1 MKEKISAL
9 MDGELDGTA
18 AAELIDAIERVM
30 RSQEHDGR
38 SRESEALDAW
48 RTYHL
53 VSDTMRDTRLLSA
66 GFRDRLLQRLA
77 AEPTVLAPKRPAF
90 ESQYEPRKRFA
101 MPAAAAA
108 SLAAVGLVGWLAL
121 APQQPATQPRAPVAQ
136 VVPPVLEAKKPAMIP
151 LPTATPDY
159 LLAHQGF
166 SPRISLQGM
175 APYARTVSAQANEG
189 RK

>member
-1 MKEKISAL
+1 MKEKISEL
-9 MDGELDGTA
+9 MDGELDNKA
-18 AAELIDAIERVM
+18 AAALIDELERGG
-30 RSQEHDGR
+30 D
-38 SRESEALDAW
+38 ALDAW

-53 VSDTMRDTRLLSA
+53 VSDAMRDTRLLSA
-66 GFRDRLLQRLA
+66 GFRDRVFQRLA
-77 AEPTVLAPKRPAF
+77 AEPTVLAPKRPAV
-90 ESQYEPRKRFA
+90 ESQNEPRKRFA

-121 APQQPATQPRAPVAQ
+121 APQHPAAPLQAPVAQ
-136 VVPPVLEAKKPAMIP
+136 VVQPLHEAKKPVMVP

>member
-9 MDGELDGTA
+9 MDGELDGKA
-18 AAELIDAIERVM
+18 AAKLIDELERDIGSLE
-30 RSQEHDGR
+30 RDG
-38 SRESEALDAW
+38 EALDAW
-48 RTYHL
+48 RTYHM
-53 VSDTMRDTRLLSA
+53 VSDAMRDTQLLSA
-66 GFRDRLLQRLA
+66 GFRDRVLQRLA
-77 AEPTVLAPKRPAF
+77 AEPTLLAPKRPAS
-90 ESQYEPRKRFA
+90 EAHYGPRKRFA
-101 MPAAAAA
+101 TPAAAAA

-121 APQQPATQPRAPVAQ
+121 APQHQVAPQTTPAAQVAQ
-136 VVPPVLEAKKPAMIP
+136 PMLEAKKPAIVP

-175 APYARTVSAQANEG
+175 SAYARTVSAQANEG

>member
-9 MDGELDGTA
+9 MDGELDGRA
-18 AAELIDAIERVM
+18 AAELVDELER
-30 RSQEHDGR
+30 GG
-38 SRESEALDAW
+38 EALEAW

-53 VSDTMRDTRLLSA
+53 VSDAMRDTQLLSA
-66 GFRDRLLQRLA
+66 GFRDRVLQRLA
-77 AEPTVLAPKRPAF
+77 AEPTVLAPKRLNSEPR
-90 ESQYEPRKRFA
+90 QEPRKRFA
-101 MPAAAAA
+101 TPTAAAA

-121 APQQPATQPRAPVAQ
+121 APQHQVAPTQTTAVAQ
-136 VVPPVLEAKKPAMIP
+136 GVPPMLEAKKPAMVP

-175 APYARTVSAQANEG
+175 SAYARTVSAQANES

>member
-9 MDGELDGTA
+9 MDGELDGRA
-18 AAELIDAIERVM
+18 AAELIDELQRDV
-30 RSQEHDGR
+30 RSREHDG
-38 SRESEALDAW
+38 EALDAW

-53 VSDTMRDTRLLSA
+53 VSDAMRDARPLSA
-66 GFRDRLLQRLA
+66 GFRDRVLERLA

-90 ESQYEPRKRFA
+90 EPRKRFA

-121 APQQPATQPRAPVAQ
+121 GPQHQATAPQSPAVAQ
-136 VVPPVLEAKKPAMIP
+136 AVVQPILDTKKPVLVP